1 MHVKLRVR
9 GTLIKI
15 RLEKSIKVV
24 ADSVIGR
31 SALRIEYRDR
41 CFPPAVIPVSTTTP
55 PAEPI
60 KVTTDGPDVGEDGS
74 VGEFGIGTEPVAVPF
89 GDSLSHNESDVVVF
103 QEDVSCGIICT
114 LNFAHSIVHSQIE
127 CPHDIHLILT
137 SSFLIKLCDF

>member
-1 MHVKLRVR
+1 MSRFACMCPSNS
-9 GTLIKI
+9 KI
-15 RLEKSIKVV
+15 RLEKSRKVV

-60 KVTTDGPDVGEDGS
+60 KVTTDGQDVDEDGS

-127 CPHDIHLILT
+127 CPHVD
-137 SSFLIKLCDF
+137 

>member
-1 MHVKLRVR
+1 MFL
-9 GTLIKI
+9 
-15 RLEKSIKVV
+15 KSFKVV

-41 CFPPAVIPVSTTTP
+41 CFPPAVIPVSTTQ
-55 PAEPI
+55 PADPI

-103 QEDVSCGIICT
+103 QEDVSCG
-114 LNFAHSIVHSQIE
+114 LNYLHFKFSTKVHYEIK
-127 CPHDIHLILT
+127 CPHDFH
-137 SSFLIKLCDF
+137 